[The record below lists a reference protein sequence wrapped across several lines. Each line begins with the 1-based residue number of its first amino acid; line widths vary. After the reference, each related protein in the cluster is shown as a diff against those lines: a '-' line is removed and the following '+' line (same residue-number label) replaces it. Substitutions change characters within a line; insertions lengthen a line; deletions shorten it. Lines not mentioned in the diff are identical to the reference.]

1 MILSLP
7 LVVFTEDNFKKH
19 KGGGRKEKKARLLV

>member
-7 LVVFTEDNFKKH
+7 LVFTEDNFKKH
-19 KGGGRKEKKARLLV
+19 KGGGRKKKSKIISFI

>member
-19 KGGGRKEKKARLLV
+19 KGGGRKKKKQDY